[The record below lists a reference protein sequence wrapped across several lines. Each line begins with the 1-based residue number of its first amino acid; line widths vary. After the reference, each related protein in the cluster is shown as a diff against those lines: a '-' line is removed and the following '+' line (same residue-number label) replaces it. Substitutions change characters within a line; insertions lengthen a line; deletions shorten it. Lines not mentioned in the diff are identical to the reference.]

1 MVTRRIQ
8 QKRTYKTQKMVIG
21 MDVGVGKDTTA
32 EAPFRA
38 NNGVWKSMN
47 SENGLCD
54 TKILRRG
61 LDVQG

>member
-1 MVTRRIQ
+1 MATHKIK
-8 QKRTYKTQKMVIG
+8 QKRTYKPQKMAIG
-21 MDVGVGKDTTA
+21 VDVWAGKDMTA
-32 EAPFRA
+32 EETFRA
-38 NNGVWKSMN
+38 NNGVWKPMN

>member
-1 MVTRRIQ
+1 MATRRIQ
-8 QKRTYKTQKMVIG
+8 QKRTYKPQKIAIG
-21 MDVGVGKDTTA
+21 VDVGAGKDMTA
-32 EAPFRA
+32 EEPFRA
-38 NNGVWKSMN
+38 NNGVWKPMN

>member
-1 MVTRRIQ
+1 MATRRIQ
-8 QKRTYKTQKMVIG
+8 QKRTYKPQKIVIG
-21 MDVGVGKDTTA
+21 IDVGVGKDMTA
-32 EAPFRA
+32 EVPFRA
-38 NNGVWKSMN
+38 NNWVWKSMN

>member
-1 MVTRRIQ
+1 MTTRKIQ
-8 QKRTYKTQKMVIG
+8 QKRTYKPLNISASVVHDSGTEK
-21 MDVGVGKDTTA
+21 A
-32 EAPFRA
+32 LEPPFCA
-38 NNGVWKSMN
+38 NKGVWKPMN

>member
-1 MVTRRIQ
+1 MATSKIK
-8 QKRTYKTQKMVIG
+8 QKHAYKPQKMVVG
-21 MDVGVGKDTTA
+21 VDVGVGKDMSA
-32 EAPFRA
+32 EAPFRV
-38 NNGVWKSMN
+38 NNGVWKPMN

>member
-1 MVTRRIQ
+1 MVTRKIQ
-8 QKRTYKTQKMVIG
+8 QKHTYKPKKVSIG
-21 MDVGVGKDTTA
+21 VDVGIGKDMTA
-32 EAPFRA
+32 EAPFCA
-38 NNGVWKSMN
+38 NNGVWKPMN

>member
-1 MVTRRIQ
+1 MATRKIQ
-8 QKRTYKTQKMVIG
+8 QKRTYKPLNVSVSVVHDSG
-21 MDVGVGKDTTA
+21 A
-32 EAPFRA
+32 EKALEYSFRS
-38 NNGVWKSMN
+38 NKGVWKAMN

>member
-1 MVTRRIQ
+1 MAIRKFQ
-8 QKRTYKTQKMVIG
+8 QKRTCKPQKMVIG
-21 MDVGVGKDTTA
+21 VNVGASKDMTA
-32 EAPFRA
+32 EVHFRV
-38 NNGVWKSMN
+38 NNGVWKPMN

>member
-1 MVTRRIQ
+1 MATRKNQ
-8 QKRTYKTQKMVIG
+8 QKCTYKPLKVLASVVHDSG
-21 MDVGVGKDTTA
+21 A
-32 EAPFRA
+32 EKVLEPFFCA
-38 NNGVWKSMN
+38 NKGVWKAMN

>member
-1 MVTRRIQ
+1 MATHKIK
-8 QKRTYKTQKMVIG
+8 QKRAYKPQKTAIG
-21 MDVGVGKDTTA
+21 VDVGAGKDMTA
-32 EAPFRA
+32 EEPFRA
-38 NNGVWKSMN
+38 NNGVWKPMN